1 MKLKKLITG
10 ALCMALAAAIV
21 PTATEVYAG
30 SKEKEGEP
38 VKMTLIL
45 RGGSYADVLK
55 AALPKFEE
63 ENNCKIETLDMS
75 FDDLHTGITLDAT
88 NKEGTYDLCMVDGS
102 WMAEFT
108 ENNVL
113 ANLSEMGYTFDED
126 IIPNTTTICKKDDDI
141 YLAPY
146 FGNVTVLLYNKENV
160 KEAGY
165 KPEDIKTLENLLEV
179 AKAEKEAG
187 KNGFAYR
194 GDTPDNIVS
203 DFLPILL
210 ANGGW
215 VVDENNQPTINT
227 PEFTQAMEY
236 YTELIGTGTAMSKD
250 DVSASIDNGSS
261 ALAIGWPG
269 WYVPS
274 ADSAANYMVSPTMAK
289 EGAEAYN
296 TSEYGTWCLGIP
308 ANSPNPELAMKLLQ
322 YIMSPEVQLESVKNG
337 GVPCR
342 YSVLQN
348 EDVLKEYPHLSIV
361 CDALDQGVYRPAIA
375 EWTEFTNILGAE
387 MGNIMAG
394 TKTVEQGLEDAQ
406 IQLENLMA

>member
-1 MKLKKLITG
+1 M
-10 ALCMALAAAIV
+10 
-21 PTATEVYAG
+21 
-30 SKEKEGEP
+30 
-38 VKMTLIL
+38 
-45 RGGSYADVLK
+45 K
-55 AALPKFEE
+55 AALPEFEK
-63 ENNCKIETLDMS
+63 ENNCEIETLDMS
-75 FDDLHTGITLDAT
+75 FPMCSYGITFNAAS
-88 NKEGTYDLCMVDGS
+88 KEGTYDLCMVDGS

-113 ANLSEMGYTFDED
+113 ANLSDMGYSFDED
-126 IIPNTTTICKKDDDI
+126 IIPNTTTICKKDEDI

-146 FGNVTVLLYNKENV
+146 FGNVTVLLYNKEDV

-165 KPEDIKTLENLLEV
+165 KPEDIKTLEDLLKV

-215 VVDENNQPTINT
+215 VVDESNQPTVNT
-227 PEFTQAMEY
+227 PEFKQAMEY
-236 YTELIGTGTAMSKD
+236 YMELIGTGQAMSKD
-250 DVSASIDNGSS
+250 DVSASVDNGSS

-274 ADSAANYMVSPTMAK
+274 ADSAANYMVSPTMTK
-289 EGAEAYN
+289 EGEESYN

-308 ANSPNPELAMKLLQ
+308 ENSPHPELAMKLLQ

-342 YSVLQN
+342 YSALKN
-348 EDVLKEYPHLSIV
+348 EDVLKEYPHLSTV

-394 TKTVEQGLEDAQ
+394 TKTVEQGLQDAQ
-406 IQLENLMA
+406 TQLEGLMG

>member
-1 MKLKKLITG
+1 MKLKKVIAG
-10 ALCMALAAAIV
+10 ILCMTLAATLV
-21 PTATEVYAG
+21 PFTEVYAESG
-30 SKEKEGEP
+30 KTEGEP
-38 VKMTLIL
+38 TKMTLIL
-45 RGGSYADVLK
+45 RGGSYGDVLK
-55 AALPKFEE
+55 AALPEFEK
-63 ENNCKIETLDMS
+63 ENNCEIETLDMS
-75 FDDLHTGITLDAT
+75 FDDLHTGITLDAAS
-88 NKEGTYDLCMVDGS
+88 KEGTYDLCMVDGS

-113 ANLSEMGYTFDED
+113 ANLSDMGYSFDED
-126 IIPNTTTICKKDDDI
+126 IIPNTTTICKKDEDI

-146 FGNVTVLLYNKENV
+146 FGNVTVLLYNKEDV

-165 KPEDIKTLENLLEV
+165 KPEDIKTLEDLLKV

-215 VVDENNQPTINT
+215 VVDGSNQPTVNT
-227 PEFTQAMEY
+227 PEFRQAMEY
-236 YTELIGTGTAMSKD
+236 YMELIGTGQAMSKD
-250 DVSASIDNGSS
+250 DVSASVDNGSS

-274 ADSAANYMVSPTMAK
+274 ADSAANYMVSPTMTK
-289 EGAEAYN
+289 EGEEAYN

-308 ANSPNPELAMKLLQ
+308 ANSPHPELAMKLLQ

-342 YSVLQN
+342 YSVLKN
-348 EDVLKEYPHLSIV
+348 EDVLKEYPHLSTV

-394 TKTVEQGLEDAQ
+394 TKTVEQGLQDAQ
-406 IQLENLMA
+406 TQLEGLMG

>member
-1 MKLKKLITG
+1 MKLKKVMTG
-10 ALCMALAAAIV
+10 VLCMALAAAIV
-21 PTATEVYAG
+21 PAETDVYAG
-30 SKEKEGEP
+30 SKEKEEP

-75 FDDLHTGITLDAT
+75 FDDLHTGITLDAA

-146 FGNVTVLLYNKENV
+146 FGNVTVLLYNKANV
-160 KEAGY
+160 EEAGY

-348 EDVLKEYPHLSIV
+348 EDVLKDYPHLSIV

-406 IQLENLMA
+406 LQLENLMA

>member
-1 MKLKKLITG
+1 MKLKKVIAG
-10 ALCMALAAAIV
+10 ILCMTLASTLV
-21 PTATEVYAG
+21 PSAEVYAES
-30 SKEKEGEP
+30 SKKEGEP
-38 VKMTLIL
+38 TKMTLIL
-45 RGGSYADVLK
+45 RGGSYGDVLK
-55 AALPKFEE
+55 AALPEFEK
-63 ENNCKIETLDMS
+63 ENNCEIETLDMS
-75 FDDLHTGITLDAT
+75 FDDLHTGITLDAAS
-88 NKEGTYDLCMVDGS
+88 KEGTYDLCMVDGS

-113 ANLSEMGYTFDED
+113 ANLSDMGYSFDED

-146 FGNVTVLLYNKENV
+146 FGNVTVLLYNKEDV

-165 KPEDIKTLENLLEV
+165 KPEDIKTLEDLLKV

-203 DFLPILL
+203 DFLPVLL

-215 VVDENNQPTINT
+215 VVDENNQPTVNT
-227 PEFTQAMEY
+227 PEFKQAMEY
-236 YTELIGTGTAMSKD
+236 YMELIGTGQAMSKD
-250 DVSASIDNGSS
+250 DVSASVDNGSS

-274 ADSAANYMVSPTMAK
+274 ADSAANYMVSPTMVK
-289 EGAEAYN
+289 EGEESYN

-308 ANSPNPELAMKLLQ
+308 ANSPHPELAMKLLQ
-322 YIMSPEVQLESVKNG
+322 YLMSPEVQLESVKNG

-342 YSVLQN
+342 YSVLKN
-348 EDVLKEYPHLSIV
+348 EEVLKEYPHLSTV

-387 MGNIMAG
+387 MGNVMAG
-394 TKTVEQGLEDAQ
+394 TKTVEQGLQDAQ
-406 IQLENLMA
+406 TQLEGLMG